1 MWLYDLFE
9 PLRESQSIRPDS
21 PYHQASQQAIRC
33 EKALRALLG
42 GEALE
47 ALDEFSRAEGL
58 AAGLESAESFELGFK
73 LAFRLLCQAAS
84 ASENFAYEHFL

>member
-33 EKALRALLG
+33 EK
-42 GEALE
+42 

-84 ASENFAYEHFL
+84 ASENLAYEHFL